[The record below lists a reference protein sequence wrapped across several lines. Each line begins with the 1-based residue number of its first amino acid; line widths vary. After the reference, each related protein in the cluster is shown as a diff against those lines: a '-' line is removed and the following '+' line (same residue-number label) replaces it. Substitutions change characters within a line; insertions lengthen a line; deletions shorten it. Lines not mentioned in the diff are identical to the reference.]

1 MREPI
6 LHRGRFWSADD
17 PYRQADGKV
26 IIDSDGRVT
35 LITDGFFRD
44 QNDDQDDGLFS
55 TIGLSNG
62 NRLIEGQTIS
72 EHVKLSGCFVK
83 AQHSGML
90 GTLNSVTPTVEWHCN
105 KAYIGSKYVG
115 DEPTVIRSVE
125 IVIPAYDEWVSG
137 FPDIVMSHYGETQT
151 MSYPA
156 NPTNKTSPWN
166 LGTLTISKKIRETN
180 VQFARYGTKTATL
193 TASIGLIVEFEES
206 QDIETAMKI
215 VTALQALVTMAQGEA
230 CNRIN
235 RDFQFNANA
244 TAASFT
250 EVASLGGRAWPTL
263 AGGSIQREKALCV
276 WLNSTLGVIS
286 YWMESNRNQDGRGS
300 LTVTAIPDLPL
311 LDVTCLSE
319 TQLNDAVAIFE
330 DLQDRTLL
338 PANEAWHDEVRQELD
353 QRLLN
358 EVLGLDERAV
368 DQLDVLRRQ
377 WCSEPTVTSTKK
389 TGPPD

>member
-6 LHRGRFWSADD
+6 LHRGRFWSADE

-230 CNRIN
+230 CNRLSTRVYEHKNTPEGI
-235 RDFQFNANA
+235 
-244 TAASFT
+244 
-250 EVASLGGRAWPTL
+250 
-263 AGGSIQREKALCV
+263 
-276 WLNSTLGVIS
+276 TLGVIS
-286 YWMESNRNQDGRGS
+286 YWSVKGQPILHSIGQH
-300 LTVTAIPDLPL
+300 IL
-311 LDVTCLSE
+311 LD
-319 TQLNDAVAIFE
+319 
-330 DLQDRTLL
+330 
-338 PANEAWHDEVRQELD
+338 AWP
-353 QRLLN
+353 
-358 EVLGLDERAV
+358 
-368 DQLDVLRRQ
+368 DVLIRGNRR
-377 WCSEPTVTSTKK
+377 STRKALPNGWTTRLTK
-389 TGPPD
+389 ANFGYLCW